1 MCQQLKRTSDDYPG
15 KTTALEKVAMEK
27 PELFRAIH
35 SKFKTNIAAEK
46 GRVDNSINTDCL
58 LKRDPEFLS
67 KTYQYK
73 LFANMEKIIAQFR
86 REMCAKMKEHIIKK
100 YSAMNIGTYKDYAF
114 DIGTVVYKK
123 EDRNGTM
130 MNGQPAVKVVWGD
143 PSGITNFKQYTY
155 VIPTTLL
162 KKI

>member
-1 MCQQLKRTSDDYPG
+1 MAISKQNKLIIGIISFLVLAFLIRKYWMRSPQEKEDSNKNNNSGQNPV
-15 KTTALEKVAMEK
+15 TT
-27 PELFRAIH
+27 
-35 SKFKTNIAAEK
+35 NN
-46 GRVDNSINTDCL
+46 NSNKNPVTITINPKQDTVTQMGGDAKDTDPINT
-58 LKRDPEFLS
+58 KYS
-67 KTYQYK
+67 
-73 LFANMEKIIAQFR
+73 
-86 REMCAKMKEHIIKK
+86 IIKK